1 MDLPSCSSQY
11 NANWDFTY
19 ALGGRQ
25 CQMVFTSVAGHL
37 TELDFPASH
46 KGWRSCSPLDLFA
59 VPVHKTVPGVSHGGD
74 AWAGLANSHGH
85 ASGTQHVFEESSSDL

>member
-1 MDLPSCSSQY
+1 MNVTRCSSQY

-46 KGWRSCSPLDLFA
+46 KGWRSCSPLELFA
-59 VPVHKTVPGVSHGGD
+59 APVHKTVPGVSHSRG
-74 AWAGLANSHGH
+74 AWAGRTCSH
-85 ASGTQHVFEESSSDL
+85 ARLSSTQHMHV